1 MGCFGGGDL
10 VVMQVLVLGAAA
22 GGGFPQWN
30 SNSEACRRARA
41 GDPAAAPATQASIAV
56 SGDGDSWFVVNAS
69 PDLREQINREAR
81 LHPKQGLR
89 SSPIAGVLLTNSD
102 VDAVAGLLHL
112 RERTPFVVFAHE
124 RVFSVLDD
132 NPIFRVLAPDVVR
145 RRALTLD
152 ESIPLLGHDG
162 ADSGLRVTAFAV
174 PGKVALYLE
183 DEKAGPGFGT
193 RVGDTLG
200 LEISEEGGDHRLLYV
215 ANCAAVDDV
224 VRARCRGASALL
236 FDGTL
241 WRDDEMLKRS
251 EGVKTGQRMG
261 HMSMSGP
268 EGSIEALRELTIE
281 RRIFIHINNT
291 NPALLSD
298 SDERRALETEGWEV
312 AFDGMAFS
320 VG

>member
-1 MGCFGGGDL
+1 MIQ
-10 VVMQVLVLGAAA
+10 VMVLGAAA

-41 GDPAAAPATQASIAV
+41 GDANARPATQASIAV
-56 SGDGDSWFVVNAS
+56 SSDGDSWFVINAS
-69 PDLREQINREAR
+69 PDLREQINREVR
-81 LHPKQGLR
+81 LHPKRGLR

-112 RERTPFVVFAHE
+112 RERTPFVVFAHQ
-124 RVFSVLDD
+124 RVFSVLDS
-132 NPIFRVLAPDVVR
+132 NPIFRVLAADVVR
-145 RRALTLD
+145 RQALTLD
-152 ESIPLLGHDG
+152 EPIPLQAHDG

-183 DEKAGPGFGT
+183 DEKAGPELGT

-200 LEISEEGGDHRLLYV
+200 LEISEQGSDRRLLYV
-215 ANCAAVDDV
+215 ANCAEVDDA
-224 VRARCRGASALL
+224 VRARCAGASTLF

-241 WRDDEMLKRS
+241 WRNDEMVQRN
-251 EGVKTGQRMG
+251 EGVKTGRRMG
-261 HMSMSGP
+261 HISMSGP
-268 EGSIEALRELTIE
+268 DGSIESLRAVPIE
-281 RRIFIHINNT
+281 RRVFIHINNT
-291 NPALLSD
+291 NPALLAD
-298 SDERRALETEGWEV
+298 SDERHALEAEGWEV

>member
-1 MGCFGGGDL
+1 MI
-10 VVMQVLVLGAAA
+10 QVLVLGAAA

-41 GDPAAAPATQASIAV
+41 GDPDARPATQASIAI
-56 SGDGDSWFVVNAS
+56 SGDGDSWFIINAS

-81 LHPKQGLR
+81 LHPKQELR

-124 RVFSVLDD
+124 RVFSVLDG

-145 RRALTLD
+145 RRQLILD

-162 ADSGLRVTAFAV
+162 ADSGLRATAFAV

-200 LEISEEGGDHRLLYV
+200 LEISEEGGDNPLLFV

-224 VRARCRGASALL
+224 VRARCRGASALF

-241 WRDDEMLKRS
+241 WRDDEMLQRN

-261 HMSMSGP
+261 HLSMSGT
-268 EGSIEALRELTIE
+268 EGSIEALRGLSIE
-281 RRIFIHINNT
+281 RRVFIHINNT

-298 SDERRALETEGWEV
+298 SDERRALEAEGWEV

>member
-1 MGCFGGGDL
+1 
-10 VVMQVLVLGAAA
+10 VIQVLVLGAGA

-30 SNSEACRRARA
+30 SNSEACRRART
-41 GDPAAAPATQASIAV
+41 GDPAARPATQASIAV
-56 SGDGDSWFVVNAS
+56 SGDGETWFVINAS
-69 PDLREQINREAR
+69 PDLREQINREVS
-81 LHPKQGLR
+81 LHPKHGLR

-124 RVFSVLDD
+124 RVFSVLDG

-145 RRALTLD
+145 RRELILD
-152 ESIPLLGHDG
+152 ESIPLVSHDG
-162 ADSGLRVTAFAV
+162 TDSGLRVTSFAV

-193 RVGDTLG
+193 RIGDTLG
-200 LEISEEGGDHRLLYV
+200 LEIHEQGSDHRMLFV

-224 VRARCRGASALL
+224 VRARCDRASALF

-241 WRDDEMLKRS
+241 WRDDEMLQRN
-251 EGVKTGQRMG
+251 EGVKSGQRMG
-261 HMSMSGP
+261 HMSMSGMD
-268 EGSIEALRELTIE
+268 GSIEGLRDLAIE
-281 RRIFIHINNT
+281 RRVFIHINNT

-298 SDERRALETEGWEV
+298 SDERRALEAEGWEV